1 MIVIINDIPTKV
13 EPRTTIDD
21 VAQMN
26 NINTPGVAI
35 ALNGKIVN
43 RNNWNITELTEG
55 DNIIIIKAAYGG

>member
-26 NINTPGVAI
+26 NINTSGVAI

-43 RNNWNITELTEG
+43 RNNWSITELTEG